1 MLNEIYSAL
10 DERFSEMVDIR
21 RHLHQ
26 YPELSFQEEKTAK
39 YIADFYHQLH
49 IPVQTNVGGNGVIA
63 TLKGKLP
70 GKTVAFR
77 ADFDALPIQD
87 QKDVPYKSKVPGVM
101 HACGHDAHTATLLI
115 FAKVMQQF
123 QDQLPGTIVFLH
135 QHAEEQTP
143 GGAIS
148 IVQSGALENIDVI
161 FGNHFWSLFPYGT
174 VSLRSGELMA
184 GADRFLISIQGKGGH
199 GAYPEDTKDA
209 LVIGAEVVTKLQTI
223 VSRKI
228 SPVDTGVVTV
238 GRFSAGSGFNIVANE
253 ASLEGTIRYF
263 DLNVKQKMKE
273 ELYRIVEGICLAND
287 VTYHID
293 YTDGYPPV
301 VNHKEEAEII
311 FDVAKDVPDVT
322 NVEVSPL
329 QMGAEDFSYYLL
341 EKPGAF
347 FFTGAAKANDEKIP
361 HHHPLFDI
369 DERAMLIAA
378 KTFASAF
385 FKYQENN
392 A

>member
-174 VSLRSGELMA
+174 VSLRTGELMA

-238 GRFSAGSGFNIVANE
+238 GRFSAGSGFNIIANE

-347 FFTGAAKANDEKIP
+347 FFTGAAKANDEEIP

-378 KTFASAF
+378 KTFTSAF